1 MKFRYQARNKS
12 GELQVGF
19 VDAANREAAFN
30 ILSSYDLYVLALTS
44 AEEKH
49 WYEFLVKPFR
59 RVKNIDLMAFTR
71 QFATLLEAKVPLSD
85 SLKNLFRQTSSPI
98 LKEAVY
104 ELYSDIDSGLSFS
117 QALERQRN
125 IFSDFYINMVKS
137 AEVTGRVDEVMGFLA
152 DYLEKEAHLL
162 SKIKN
167 ALIYPVTVIVLF
179 MVVVFLMLTVVL
191 PQVQPIFEES
201 NIELPIF
208 TKVML
213 ATGAFLNNWWFVVIP
228 ALFSVIIVLI
238 NYSRS
243 VEGKALFDDLSIRIP
258 VLGNLFRKIYV
269 ARFSESFGVLIK
281 GGVPVVQAIE
291 ISGHTID
298 NYAYQEVLHG
308 IAEAVKRGELLSHAI
323 EKEEKFFP
331 PLVSQMISIG
341 ESTGKLDDLLG
352 RISLFYS
359 RQVDDLVSNL
369 VELIQPA
376 LILGIG
382 VLAGLLFASILMP
395 LYNLVNTF

>member
-1 MKFRYQARNKS
+1 M
-12 GELQVGF
+12 
-19 VDAANREAAFN
+19 
-30 ILSSYDLYVLALTS
+30 
-44 AEEKH
+44 
-49 WYEFLVKPFR
+49 
-59 RVKNIDLMAFTR
+59 
-71 QFATLLEAKVPLSD
+71 
-85 SLKNLFRQTSSPI
+85 

-117 QALERQRN
+117 QALERQRG
-125 IFSDFYINMVKS
+125 IFSEFYINMVKS

-162 SKIKN
+162 SKVKN
-167 ALIYPVTVIVLF
+167 ALIYPATVIVLF
-179 MVVVFLMLTVVL
+179 IGVVVLMLTVVL
-191 PQVQPIFEES
+191 PQVQPIFEEA
-201 NIELPIF
+201 NIELPVF
-208 TKVML
+208 TKIML
-213 ATGAFLNNWWFVVIP
+213 ATGAFLNNWWFVVIL
-228 ALFSVIIVLI
+228 ALLASIIVLV
-238 NYSRS
+238 NYGRS
-243 VEGKALFDDLSIRIP
+243 TEGKAMFDDLSIRIP

-291 ISGHTID
+291 ISGNTID

-308 IAEAVKRGELLSHAI
+308 VAEAVKRGELLSRAL
-323 EKEEKFFP
+323 EKEERFFP

-352 RISLFYS
+352 RISTFYS
-359 RQVDDLVSNL
+359 RQVDDLVSSL